1 MSQAGAKRRTTLQT
15 IVRDHRFYLVCII
28 LLISAAAAA
37 LNPRFLLPQNII
49 NILQQ
54 VSVIGMCTMGM
65 ALLLITGQL
74 DMGIGQLVSM
84 LCILMVVFIQRWQM
98 NLPLALLALACVSV
112 GVSLLSGWVVC
123 KSRCTPLIITLGMGY
138 IYEGIATYVSGGRFY
153 TLDRKL
159 DWLGKM
165 RVFGSIPVSIFIMLA
180 IVLISWAL
188 LNRTRYGRRLC
199 SVGSNEEN
207 AFLCGINVDFHKIT
221 VYGVSGLFVFV
232 AAVVLMARTDTATAA
247 MGSSYTLQALASAVV
262 GGVSFDGGKGTI
274 SGALIGCILL
284 GLISNAMN
292 VVGIAATLQTMV
304 QGVII
309 VVAVVLSNLE
319 KIRGKR

>member
-1 MSQAGAKRRTTLQT
+1 MSSATTAKKSLARKIFTDQ
-15 IVRDHRFYLVCII
+15 RFFLICII
-28 LLISAAAAA
+28 ILISIGAAS

-54 VSVIGMCTMGM
+54 ISVIGMCTMGM
-65 ALLLITGQL
+65 SLLLITGLL
-74 DMGIGQLVSM
+74 DMGIGQLISM
-84 LCILMVVFIQRWQM
+84 LCILMVVFVKNWGLS
-98 NLPLALLALACVSV
+98 LPVGLVLLVAVSV

-123 KSRCTPLIITLGMGY
+123 KSRCTPLIITLGAGY
-138 IYEGIATYVSGGRFY
+138 VYEGIATYVSGGRFF
-153 TLDRKL
+153 TLDRRL
-159 DWLGKM
+159 DAFGKM
-165 RVFGSIPVSIFIMLA
+165 KLFGAIPLSIVIMLVVVA
-180 IVLISWAL
+180 VSWAL
-188 LNRTRYGRRLC
+188 LNKTRYGRRLC

-207 AFLCGINVDFHKIT
+207 AFLCGINVDFHKIS
-221 VYGVSGLFVFV
+221 VYGVSGLFV
-232 AAVVLMARTDTATAA
+232 AIGAIVLMARTDTATAA

-304 QGVII
+304 QGFII
-309 VVAVVLSNLE
+309 IIAVVLSNLE
-319 KIRGKR
+319 KMRRK

>member
-1 MSQAGAKRRTTLQT
+1 MRQMHSGRRNLLMN
-15 IVRDHRFYLVCII
+15 IVKDHRFHLICII
-28 LLISAAAAA
+28 ILISAAASA
-37 LNPRFLLPQNII
+37 LNPRFLMPKNII

-65 ALLLITGQL
+65 SLLLITGLL
-74 DMGIGQLVSM
+74 DMGIGQLISM
-84 LCILMVVFIQRWQM
+84 LCILMVVFIQRWGIP
-98 NLPLALLALACVSV
+98 LPLGLMALVCVSV
-112 GVSLLSGWVVC
+112 GASLAAGWIVC
-123 KSRCTPLIITLGMGY
+123 KSQCAPLVITLGMGY
-138 IYEGIATYVSGGRFY
+138 MYEGIATYISGGRFF

-159 DWLGKM
+159 DGLGKL
-165 RVFGSIPVSIFIMLA
+165 RLFEAIPISIVIMLV
-180 IVLISWAL
+180 IVLISWML
-188 LNRTRYGRRLC
+188 LNKTRYGRRLC

-207 AFLCGINVDFHKIT
+207 AFLSGINVDLHKIS
-221 VYGVSGLFVFV
+221 VYGVSGFFV
-232 AAVVLMARTDTATAA
+232 AVSAIVLMARTDTATAA

-304 QGVII
+304 QGLII
-309 VVAVVLSNLE
+309 VIAMVLSNFE
-319 KIRGKR
+319 KIRRS